1 MDVLEVSD
9 EVRNDQIRMIDRLK
23 ADRDDAAARSA
34 LNGVTQAAEKGG
46 NLLAASIDAIR
57 ARATVGEVSDAMEK
71 VFGRFVA
78 TTQCISGVYASE
90 YSDNAVIDAIRKRKR
105 TDFME
110 KDRPASPHPADQDG
124 PGWP

>member
-9 EVRNDQIRMIDRLK
+9 EVRDEQIARSAGSKIE
-23 ADRDDAAARSA
+23 RDDAAARSA
-34 LNGVTQAAEKGG
+34 LAGVTQAAESGG
-46 NLLAASIDAIR
+46 NLLAASIDAVR

-90 YSDNAVIDAIRKRKR
+90 YSDSRDHRHSQAHGR
-105 TDFME
+105 TLW
-110 KDRPASPHPADQDG
+110 KNRAAAAHPADQDG
-124 PGWP
+124 PGRP